1 MEVRMPKEA
10 RLLVGFRE
18 QLADHSFAFEN
29 ICLDLGE
36 RHLMQIEM
44 AVGVIPELHARRA
57 PLAENAEQ
65 PVIGL
70 AVRSQLSFVHE
81 PDRRRLMTLQGVQE
95 VPREALDPFDRLL
108 DA

>member
-10 RLLVGFRE
+10 RLLVASRE
-18 QLADHSFAFEN
+18 QLADHGFASEN
-29 ICLDLGE
+29 ICLDVGE

-57 PLAENAEQ
+57 PLAKNADQ
-65 PVIGL
+65 PVVEL
-70 AVRSQLSFVHE
+70 AIRSQFSFVHE
-81 PDRRRLMTLQGVQE
+81 PDRRRLMTLQGGQK

-108 DA
+108 HA